1 MADRDRYRSIST
13 GNWPAMAEMLMGPI
27 LTPSDR
33 ERRRI
38 EALELARALL
48 TMAGE
53 RDLAAQIP
61 LSKV

>member
-13 GNWPAMAEMLMGPI
+13 GNWQAMAAMLMGPI
-27 LTPSDR
+27 LTPRDR

-53 RDLAAQIP
+53 RDLAARIP
-61 LSKV
+61 QSEA